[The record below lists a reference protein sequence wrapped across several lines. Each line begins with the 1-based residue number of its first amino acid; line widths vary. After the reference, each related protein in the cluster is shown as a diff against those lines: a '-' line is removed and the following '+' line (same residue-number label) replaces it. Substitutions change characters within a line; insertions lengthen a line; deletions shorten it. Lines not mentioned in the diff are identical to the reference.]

1 MVFAPDT
8 EANLRAAADLVN
20 TDRRRDGR
28 DTLSTV
34 SDVDAF
40 YSSWGYTSRLDHDD
54 VELSEVRAARARLG
68 ALWTVDRD
76 TAAAEVNTILGEAN
90 AVPYLVRH
98 GGTDWHLHATVADAP
113 LATVVLV
120 ETAMAAADVVRSDE
134 WERMRTCEAEGCT
147 AVLVDLSR
155 NRSHRF
161 CDVNNCGNRA
171 HVAAYRA
178 RRAAED

>member
-20 TDRRRDGR
+20 TGRRRDGH
-28 DTLSTV
+28 DALGTV
-34 SDVDAF
+34 ADLDAF
-40 YSSWGYTSRLDHDD
+40 YSGWGYTTRHDHDD
-54 VELSEVRAARARLG
+54 DELAQVRAARSRLG
-68 ALWTVDRD
+68 SLWTLERD
-76 TAAAEVNTILGEAN
+76 AVADEVNAILREAH

-98 GGTDWHLHATVADAP
+98 GSTDWHLHATVPDAP
-113 LATVVLV
+113 LATVMLV

-134 WERMRTCEAEGCT
+134 WDRMRTCEAPDCT

-155 NRSHRF
+155 NRSRRF

-178 RRAAED
+178 RHVVS